1 VIKRLHGFNLKI
13 IKSIHDFILAL
24 VEVLNLIL
32 LGLSDSLFETLPQLV
47 EVAVDCF
54 EVRIEL
60 VYQLLCIISDYRT
73 DSVFDLLS
81 HFLKENLDMRT
92 LRLVDEKILD
102 LDDGFKHF

>member
-1 VIKRLHGFNLKI
+1 MIKRLHGFNLKI

-54 EVRIEL
+54 EV
-60 VYQLLCIISDYRT
+60 
-73 DSVFDLLS
+73 
-81 HFLKENLDMRT
+81 
-92 LRLVDEKILD
+92 
-102 LDDGFKHF
+102 